1 VTGNLSGNLAM
12 GVLSAVAVAEIKA
25 RGSIKD
31 ADVLRLRRN
40 YDDDGRIS
48 AEEAEIILALND
60 ACPVQDPTW
69 ADCLVETITDYVVEQ
84 AEPHGYITAENARWL
99 IARISRDGRVETKT
113 ELALILNVLDKA
125 RWAPQS
131 YVRFALDQVK
141 QAVIGGNGPLRSGK
155 AAKPGIVTEGDVE
168 LIRRMLGAFGGDGNL
183 PVTQPEA
190 EVLFDIDEATAAAD
204 NHPVWPDLFVK
215 AIASSVM
222 GASGHAAPPRAMAL
236 ARDAWLRRGDLSL
249 DDVLGGMVTGHRS
262 WFAGY
267 HEQSEE
273 ERAIARL
280 AQQKIEIVTREP
292 IAPAEADWLAS
303 RIGRGGTLT
312 PNQRALLAYLK
323 SEILTLHPTLHALV
337 EAASLAA

>member
-1 VTGNLSGNLAM
+1 M

-40 YDDDGRIS
+40 YDDEGRIS
-48 AEEAEIILALND
+48 AEEAETILALNS
-60 ACPVQDPTW
+60 ACPVQDPAW
-69 ADCLVETITDYVVEQ
+69 AGCFVETITDYLVEQ
-84 AEPHGYITAENARWL
+84 TEPHGYITAENARWL
-99 IARISRDGRVETKT
+99 IARLSRDGRVETKT
-113 ELALILNVLDKA
+113 ELALILNVLDET

-131 YVRFALDQVK
+131 YVCFALDQVK
-141 QAVIGGNGPLRSGK
+141 QAVIHGSGPLRSGK

-168 LIRRMLGAFGGDGNL
+168 LLRRMLRAFGGDGNL
-183 PVTQPEA
+183 AVTQPEA

-204 NHPVWPDLFVK
+204 NHPAWPDLFVK

-222 GASGHAAPPRAMAL
+222 GASGHAAPPRGVAL

-249 DDVLGGMVTGHRS
+249 DEVLSGMVASNRS
-262 WFAGY
+262 WLAGY

-280 AQQKIEIVTREP
+280 TQQKIEIVTHEP
-292 IAPAEADWLAS
+292 VAPAKADWLAS
-303 RIGRGGTLT
+303 RIARGGTMT
-312 PNQRALLAYLK
+312 PNQRALLTHLK
-323 SEILTLHPTLHALV
+323 AESLTLHPTLKALV